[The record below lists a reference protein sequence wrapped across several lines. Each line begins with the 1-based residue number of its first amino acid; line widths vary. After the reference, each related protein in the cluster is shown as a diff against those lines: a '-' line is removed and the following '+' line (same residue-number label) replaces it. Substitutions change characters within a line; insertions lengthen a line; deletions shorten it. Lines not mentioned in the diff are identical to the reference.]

1 MNGAGSR
8 PMTFTAL
15 DIQREH
21 QAALAALT
29 AEQRHALE
37 RLRAAKQKAHFNGR
51 FPTENLRDIF
61 AAEAAARSD
70 VLAA

>member
-1 MNGAGSR
+1 
-8 PMTFTAL
+8 MTFTVE

-37 RLRAAKQKAHFNGR
+37 RLRAAKQQAHFNGR
-51 FPTENLRDIF
+51 FPTENLRSIF

-70 VLAA
+70 GLAA